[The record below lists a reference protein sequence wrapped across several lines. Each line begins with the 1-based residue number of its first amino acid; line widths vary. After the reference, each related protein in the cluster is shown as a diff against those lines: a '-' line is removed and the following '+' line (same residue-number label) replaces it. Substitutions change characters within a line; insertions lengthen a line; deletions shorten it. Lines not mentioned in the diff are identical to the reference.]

1 MAHSSP
7 VGRAHRVYSFK
18 PEGDND
24 DGLALMKQRKDGTR
38 DRAGA
43 LTFRRREE
51 VNSSVLDDPFV
62 LRLEEEE
69 EEEEEME
76 EEEMEEDTYRRASPA
91 NKRRRLRRPSQD
103 SDISSLS
110 GTETGDRGKIELVV
124 PEIDEQELQQLKHE
138 NELRQRKGHGVL
150 FEAEAQAETNEVA
163 VEATLEQRE
172 IVHDNPKAKTRQFTP
187 RTKEKQGRLEE
198 VLQKGAN
205 RCTKH
210 KLPPILLADELVEK
224 IQKHLSRA
232 GDILSGRVPSL
243 YYNNARSAHSASS
256 RAILSVDEFRTLD
269 LRDFTAGFYGLK
281 RQMRV
286 SVEVLHEYKEQ
297 LANNGNPVVKWWGPT
312 DFAQYVLAPEVLSA
326 LCQEEMGLETMD
338 DAWDV
343 MEDTTEFGLAVA
355 DKEPLEAWELP
366 LEQERLRQ
374 DPNP

>member
-1 MAHSSP
+1 M
-7 VGRAHRVYSFK
+7 YNFK

-24 DGLALMKQRKDGTR
+24 DGLALMKQRKDGAR
-38 DRAGA
+38 DHAGS
-43 LTFRRREE
+43 LTFRKREE

-62 LRLEEEE
+62 LGLEEGEEEE
-69 EEEEEME
+69 EIEK
-76 EEEMEEDTYRRASPA
+76 DTDHRASPA

-124 PEIDEQELQQLKHE
+124 PEIDEKELQQLKHE

-150 FEAEAQAETNEVA
+150 FEAEAGEEAQAETNEVA
-163 VEATLEQRE
+163 VEATPEQRE
-172 IVHDNPKAKTRQFTP
+172 IVHENPKAKTRQFTP

-224 IQKHLSRA
+224 IQKHLPRA

-366 LEQERLRQ
+366 LKQQQLRQ
-374 DPNP
+374 GSGP

>member
-7 VGRAHRVYSFK
+7 VGRAHRVYNFK
-18 PEGDND
+18 SEGDND
-24 DGLALMKQRKDGTR
+24 DGLALMKQRKDGAR
-38 DRAGA
+38 DHAGS
-43 LTFRRREE
+43 LTFRKREE

-62 LRLEEEE
+62 LGLEEEDE
-69 EEEEEME
+69 EEEIEK
-76 EEEMEEDTYRRASPA
+76 DTNHRASPA

-124 PEIDEQELQQLKHE
+124 PEIDEKELQQLKHE
-138 NELRQRKGHGVL
+138 NELRQREGHGVL
-150 FEAEAQAETNEVA
+150 FEAEAEAETETNEVA
-163 VEATLEQRE
+163 VEATPEQRG
-172 IVHDNPKAKTRQFTP
+172 IVHDNPKAKTRQSTP

-224 IQKHLSRA
+224 IQKHLPRA

-366 LEQERLRQ
+366 LKQEKLRQ
-374 DPNP
+374 GSGP